1 MPKTQWPELRGKVIA
16 GPTSDKRLGDVLAD
30 MGVLTH
36 EQLDGLF
43 AKQSETGL
51 PLGQLAVQSGLLQQ
65 QELDTALARHFNY
78 ATLQGLTGVRYS
90 PELVIASDPTS
101 AVAESF
107 RALRTQLMIR
117 VFGQGARSLALLG
130 PEAGVGCTFVAANLS
145 VALAQSGL
153 STILV
158 EANMRDP
165 RLSAMFGLKHG
176 GKGLSSNLAFNT
188 SIEAAVYDSQIPGLT
203 ILPSGPTPPNPQ
215 ELLNGRAF
223 SDLVAELQRE
233 YDAIIFDTPPSE
245 SSADGLG
252 IASVIGRA
260 LIVANRNTSFSNNVS
275 HLSKVLRESQC
286 TVVGALLNEKP

>member
-1 MPKTQWPELRGKVIA
+1 MNTTQWPTVRGKA
-16 GPTSDKRLGDVLAD
+16 SAAPASDKRLGDVLAE

-36 EQLDGLF
+36 EQLDALF
-43 AKQSETGL
+43 AQQSETGL

-78 ATLQGLTGVRYS
+78 AILQGLSGVQYS
-90 PELVIASDPTS
+90 SELVVASDPTS

-117 VFGQGARSLALLG
+117 VFGQGARSLAILG

-145 VALAQSGL
+145 LALAQSGL

-165 RLSAMFGLKHG
+165 RLSSIFGLKKA
-176 GKGLSSNLAFNT
+176 GKGLSSILAFNT
-188 SIEAAVYDSQIPGLT
+188 SLEAAVYDSQIPGLT
-203 ILPSGPTPPNPQ
+203 IIPSGPLPPNPQ

-252 IASVIGRA
+252 IAAVIGRA

-275 HLSKVLRESQC
+275 HLSKVLNESQC